1 MMFRFEPYLTRMA
14 IFLALVAAVAGVLY
28 EPLARAFMANAPL
41 NGLILGVL
49 LLGILYAFRQVT
61 VLRHEA
67 AWIAAYRKEQGGPE
81 RPPLAARQAE
91 GPTPRLLAPMATLL
105 GEREGPI
112 RLTSG
117 AMRSLLDSIASR
129 LDESRALARYLIGL
143 LIFLGLLG
151 TFWGLLLTINS
162 VSDVIGGLKLGAGG
176 DLSDT
181 FSRLKDGL
189 AAPLTGMGTAFS
201 SSLFGLSGS
210 LVLGFLDLQSG
221 QAQNRFYND
230 LEEWLSGITR
240 LASAG
245 PNLGRG
251 DGSVPDYVQA
261 LLEQTAE
268 SLDSLQRTLARG
280 EEGRISSS
288 AALTQ
293 LSERLSTLS
302 DQMKAEQGLL
312 NRLAQSQMALTP
324 ILDRLAGNMESGP
337 GGFDDATREHIRTIE
352 VYLARLLEE
361 SSSGR
366 DQAVQELRSE
376 IKLLA
381 RTIAAGS
388 DKAAGRDR
396 L

>member
-1 MMFRFEPYLTRMA
+1 MFRFEPYLTRMV
-14 IFLALVAAVAGVLY
+14 IFIALVAAVAGVLY
-28 EPLARAFMANAPL
+28 EPLARAFMANAAL

-49 LLGILYAFRQVT
+49 LLGILFAFRQVT

-67 AWIAAYRKEQGGPE
+67 AWIAAYRRDQGGPE
-81 RPPLAARQAE
+81 RPPLAARQDE
-91 GPTPRLLAPMATLL
+91 GPRPKLLAPMATML
-105 GEREGPI
+105 GERQGPI

-162 VSDVIGGLKLGAGG
+162 VSDVIGGLKLGVGG
-176 DLSDT
+176 DLGDT

-189 AAPLTGMGTAFS
+189 AAPLSGMGTAFS
-201 SSLFGLSGS
+201 SSLFGLAGS

-245 PNLGRG
+245 PALGRG

-280 EEGRISSS
+280 EEGRIASS

-312 NRLAQSQMALTP
+312 NRVAQSQMALNP
-324 ILDRLAGNMESGP
+324 ILDRLASNMESGP

-361 SSSGR
+361 TSTGR

-388 DKAAGRDR
+388 DKAASRDR
-396 L
+396 F